1 MQRGRNLDRHIAL
14 WAAPQA
20 GVCGYAD
27 LRDWGIS
34 HDAVRARITAGEWQR
49 IGRTFVTS
57 RSGPISDEQW
67 AWILQLNAAPKA
79 VVSGVIAVR
88 LLGWDLVGNELIVLQ
103 SSHKRLAV
111 PSVKVIRRKEPLR
124 FRDVGGLRLAPRE
137 EALADL
143 IASVSRDR
151 ADAIV
156 DFVLQRRWLD
166 TTAFDRIL
174 AERMDLVPKGALAL
188 RRARKRIASGS
199 RSEAE
204 QRMAV
209 LLKGARV
216 GSWRANVP
224 LRDEYGN
231 VVAELDFADVDLRIA
246 IEVDGRAF
254 HSDRRSFERDRRRQ
268 NALVVD
274 GWLVLRFTW
283 EQITQDPEGVIA
295 TIRAAVRQRRAH
307 VG

>member
-1 MQRGRNLDRHIAL
+1 MQRGRNLDRLIAQL
-14 WAAPQA
+14 AAPQA
-20 GVCGYAD
+20 GVCGYAN

-34 HDAVRARITAGEWQR
+34 HDAVRARIAAGEWR
-49 IGRTFVTS
+49 RVGRTFITS

-67 AWILQLNAAPKA
+67 AWTLQLNAAPRA
-79 VVSGVIAVR
+79 VVSGVVAVR
-88 LLGWDLVGNELIVLQ
+88 LLGWDLVGTELIVLQ

-111 PSVKVIRRKEPLR
+111 PSVKVIRRREPLR

-143 IASVSRDR
+143 IASVPRDR
-151 ADAIV
+151 ANAIV
-156 DFVLQRRWLD
+156 DCVLQRRWLD
-166 TTAFDRIL
+166 ATAFDRIL
-174 AERMDLVPKGALAL
+174 AERIDLVSKGASAL
-188 RRARKRIASGS
+188 RLARKRISSGS

-209 LLKGARV
+209 LLTGARV

-254 HSDRRSFERDRRRQ
+254 HSDRHSFERDRRRQ
-268 NALVVD
+268 NLLVLD

-283 EQITQDPEGVIA
+283 EQITLDPEGVIA
-295 TIRAAVRQRRAH
+295 TIRAAVRQRQAH

>member
-1 MQRGRNLDRHIAL
+1 MGQ
-14 WAAPQA
+14 
-20 GVCGYAD
+20 
-27 LRDWGIS
+27 
-34 HDAVRARITAGEWQR
+34 
-49 IGRTFVTS
+49 TFVTAK
-57 RSGPISDEQW
+57 SGPISDEQW
-67 AWILQLNAAPKA
+67 AWILQLNAAPRA
-79 VVSGVIAVR
+79 VVSGVVAVR
-88 LLGWDLVGNELIVLQ
+88 LLGWDLGGNEFIVVQ

-111 PSVKVIRRKEPLR
+111 PSVKIIRRKEPLK
-124 FRDVGGLRLAPRE
+124 FRDVRGLRLAPRE

-143 IASVSRDR
+143 IASVPRDR
-151 ADAIV
+151 ADTIV
-156 DFVLQRRWLD
+156 DYVLQRRWLD
-166 TTAFDRIL
+166 AAAFDRIL
-174 AERMDLVPKGALAL
+174 AQRMALVARGTSAL
-188 RRARKRIASGS
+188 RVARKRIVSGS

-209 LLKGARV
+209 LLKRVNV

-224 LRDEYGN
+224 LRDDFGN

-254 HSDRRSFERDRRRQ
+254 HSDRRSFEWDRRRQ
-268 NALVVD
+268 NRLMIE

-295 TIRAAVRQRRAH
+295 TIRAAVRQREAH